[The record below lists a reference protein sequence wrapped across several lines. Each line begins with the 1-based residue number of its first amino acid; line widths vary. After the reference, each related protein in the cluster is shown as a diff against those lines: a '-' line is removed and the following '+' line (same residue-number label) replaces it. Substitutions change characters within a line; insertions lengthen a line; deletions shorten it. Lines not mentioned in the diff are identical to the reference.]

1 MKTTITFLLAM
12 FINGSLLAQSA
23 QELMYQAYLNRSSE
37 HWKQAVDLTAKELN
51 AKPNEPTKQMELA
64 YAYFSLLNGTMAM
77 PNDDLFDEYISNAKK
92 FLKKIVDANPKSGE
106 AAAMLSSIYGNE
118 IGKSPMKGMLLG
130 SKSSSL
136 AEKGILFEPNSPLA
150 WSVYASNKYYT
161 PSSFGGDLQEAIKGW
176 EKTIQ
181 LSQANA
187 GTLKNN
193 WLYLNA
199 IVFLGQAYE
208 KAGSRDKAIAAY
220 EKALVVEPQFQ
231 YAKMLLNKIRNT
243 GNEKK

>member
-1 MKTTITFLLAM
+1 MKTTISFLLAM
-12 FINGSLLAQSA
+12 FIYGSLSAQST
-23 QELMYQAYLNRSSE
+23 QELMYQAYLNRSAE
-37 HWKQAVDLTAKELN
+37 TWKKAVDLTTKELT
-51 AKPNEPTKQMELA
+51 AKPNDPIKQMDLA
-64 YAYFSLLNGTMAM
+64 YAYFSLLNGSMAM
-77 PNDDLFDEYISNAKK
+77 PNDDLFDEYISEAKK
-92 FLKKIVDANPKSGE
+92 FLKKIVEDKPKSGE

-187 GTLKNN
+187 GTLKHN

-231 YAKMLLNKIRNT
+231 YAKMLLNKIKNT
-243 GNEKK
+243 SNEKK

>member
-1 MKTTITFLLAM
+1 MKTTISFLLAM
-12 FINGSLLAQSA
+12 FIYGSLLAQST
-23 QELMYQAYLNRSSE
+23 QELMYQAYLNRSAE
-37 HWKQAVDLTAKELN
+37 TWKKAVDLTAKELT
-51 AKPNEPTKQMELA
+51 AKPNDPTKQMDLA
-64 YAYFSLLNGTMAM
+64 YAYFSLLNGSMAM
-77 PNDDLFDEYISNAKK
+77 PNDDLFDEYISDAKK
-92 FLKKIVDANPKSGE
+92 FLKKIVEDNPKSGE

-181 LSQANA
+181 LSQANT
-187 GTLKNN
+187 GTLKDN

-208 KAGSRDKAIAAY
+208 KASSRDKAIAAY

-231 YAKMLLNKIRNT
+231 YAKMLLNKIKNT

>member
-1 MKTTITFLLAM
+1 MKSTINYLIAM
-12 FINGSLLAQSA
+12 FIHVSLQAQNQ
-23 QELMYQAYLNRSSE
+23 QELMYQAYLNRSSDQ
-37 HWKQAVDLTAKELN
+37 WKKALEIAQKELTAN
-51 AKPNEPTKQMELA
+51 VGDATKQMALA
-64 YAYFSLLNGTMAM
+64 YAYFSLLNGSMAM
-77 PNDDLFDEYISNAKK
+77 PDDKLFDDYISPAKK
-92 FLKKIVDANPKSGE
+92 FIKKLVDENPKSGE

-136 AEKGILFEPNSPLA
+136 AEKGILLEPNSPLA

-181 LSQANA
+181 LLQANE
-187 GTLKNN
+187 GSLKGN

-199 IVFLGQAYE
+199 IVLLGQAYQ
-208 KAGSRDKAIAAY
+208 KVDNHDKAVAAF
-220 EKALVVEPQFQ
+220 EKALVVEPQFR
-231 YAKMLLNKIRNT
+231 YAKILVDKIKNVSS
-243 GNEKK
+243 EKK

>member
-1 MKTTITFLLAM
+1 
-12 FINGSLLAQSA
+12 
-23 QELMYQAYLNRSSE
+23 
-37 HWKQAVDLTAKELN
+37 
-51 AKPNEPTKQMELA
+51 
-64 YAYFSLLNGTMAM
+64 
-77 PNDDLFDEYISNAKK
+77 
-92 FLKKIVDANPKSGE
+92 
-106 AAAMLSSIYGNE
+106 MLSSIYGNE
-118 IGKSPMKGMLLG
+118 IGKRPMKGMLLG

>member
-1 MKTTITFLLAM
+1 
-12 FINGSLLAQSA
+12 
-23 QELMYQAYLNRSSE
+23 
-37 HWKQAVDLTAKELN
+37 
-51 AKPNEPTKQMELA
+51 
-64 YAYFSLLNGTMAM
+64 MAM
-77 PNDDLFDEYISNAKK
+77 PNDDLFDEYISDAKK
-92 FLKKIVDANPKSGE
+92 FLKKIVEDKPKSGE

-118 IGKSPMKGMLLG
+118 IGKSPMKSMLLG

-150 WSVYASNKYYT
+150 LSVYASNKYYT
-161 PSSFGGDLQEAIKGW
+161 PSSFGGDLQEAIKGM

-187 GTLKNN
+187 GTLKDN

-231 YAKMLLNKIRNT
+231 YAKMLLNKIKNT
-243 GNEKK
+243 SNEKK

>member
-1 MKTTITFLLAM
+1 MKTTISFLLAM
-12 FINGSLLAQSA
+12 FIYGSLLAQST
-23 QELMYQAYLNRSSE
+23 QELMYQAYLNRSAE
-37 HWKQAVDLTAKELN
+37 TWKKAVDLTAKELT
-51 AKPNEPTKQMELA
+51 AKPNDPTKQMDLA
-64 YAYFSLLNGTMAM
+64 YAYFSLLNGSMAM
-77 PNDDLFDEYISNAKK
+77 PNDDLFDEYISDAKK
-92 FLKKIVDANPKSGE
+92 FLKKIVEDKPKSGE

-187 GTLKNN
+187 GTLKDN

-208 KAGSRDKAIAAY
+208 KAGSREKAIAAY

-231 YAKMLLNKIRNT
+231 YAKMLLNKIKNT
-243 GNEKK
+243 SNEKK

>member
-1 MKTTITFLLAM
+1 MKTTISFLLAM
-12 FINGSLLAQSA
+12 FIYGTLSAQST
-23 QELMYQAYLNRSSE
+23 QELMYQAYLNRSAE
-37 HWKQAVDLTAKELN
+37 TWKKAVDLAAKELT
-51 AKPNEPTKQMELA
+51 ARPNDPAKQMDLA
-64 YAYFSLLNGTMAM
+64 YAYFSLLNGSMAM
-77 PNDDLFDEYISNAKK
+77 PNDDLFDEYISEAKK
-92 FLKKIVDANPKSGE
+92 FLKKIVEDNPKSGE

-187 GTLKNN
+187 GALKDN

-231 YAKMLLNKIRNT
+231 YAKMLLNKIKNT
-243 GNEKK
+243 SNEKK